1 MNEPVAVYGM
11 QQIVFDKS
19 ISNTQNIILSQG
31 REALKAVVRR
41 IIELEDFSSAGS
53 IQNAGTDDRAHSVIS
68 DLCYQACIASTILL
82 DNAKV
87 KQESKVAHQLR
98 MDRIAYVQAL
108 CESQKIKIVLLR
120 DRRIRNALTHIDE
133 RLADILTEKKN
144 AKWFIDVTIDPSEW
158 QMVKPFE
165 DNYCRC
171 YDFINKKI
179 LHLGLELDILKLYYE
194 CLALLAAVF
203 GFDGKKINSHNI
215 FS

>member
-1 MNEPVAVYGM
+1 MNEPVAIYGM

-41 IIELEDFSSAGS
+41 IIELEDFSSARS

-68 DLCYQACIASTILL
+68 DLCYQAGIASTILL

-158 QMVKPFE
+158 QTVKPFE
-165 DNYCRC
+165 DTIADVMTLSIKRSY
-171 YDFINKKI
+171 I
-179 LHLGLELDILKLYYE
+179 LDW
-194 CLALLAAVF
+194 
-203 GFDGKKINSHNI
+203 SWI
-215 FS
+215 F

>member
-1 MNEPVAVYGM
+1 MNEPVAIYGM

-68 DLCYQACIASTILL
+68 DLCYQAGIASTIFL

-87 KQESKVAHQLR
+87 KQESKVTHQLR

-158 QMVKPFE
+158 QTVKPFE

>member
-1 MNEPVAVYGM
+1 MNEPVAIYGM

-53 IQNAGTDDRAHSVIS
+53 IQNAVTDDRAHSVIS
-68 DLCYQACIASTILL
+68 DLCYQAGIASTILL

-120 DRRIRNALTHIDE
+120 DRRIRNTLTHIDE

-158 QMVKPFE
+158 QTVKPFE

>member
-1 MNEPVAVYGM
+1 MNEPVAIYGM

-41 IIELEDFSSAGS
+41 IIELEDFSSARS

-68 DLCYQACIASTILL
+68 DLCYQAGIASTILL

-158 QMVKPFE
+158 QTVKPFE

>member
-1 MNEPVAVYGM
+1 M
-11 QQIVFDKS
+11 
-19 ISNTQNIILSQG
+19 
-31 REALKAVVRR
+31 
-41 IIELEDFSSAGS
+41 
-53 IQNAGTDDRAHSVIS
+53 
-68 DLCYQACIASTILL
+68 
-82 DNAKV
+82 

-158 QMVKPFE
+158 QTVKPFE

>member
-1 MNEPVAVYGM
+1 MNEPVAIYGM

-68 DLCYQACIASTILL
+68 DLCYQAGIASTILL

-158 QMVKPFE
+158 QTVKPFE